1 MMDDGGTVIL
11 LRVFLF
17 VVSRGVDLGFE
28 SWAEDA
34 VSGLR
39 VCGCAFLSLY
49 LLFFFLGFSPI
60 FPYFFVQYKSC
71 K

>member
-49 LLFFFLGFSPI
+49 LLFVFSPFSNI
-60 FPYFFVQYKSC
+60 PLFFCTV
-71 K
+71 